1 MVEKQEA
8 EMRLHTAAAL
18 AGIGFAQAAAQAQDR
33 LPDTLASSTPQT
45 LIGQVSSIMPTE
57 LRMSGDRLIFL
68 SAGAVFA
75 AITVNFM
82 SGGVIAALVNG
93 NGANVPTLTIV
104 SLALSEIA
112 WHGTIWGLGPATI
125 LSVGQPVDAAL
136 RDGFTTP
143 STLADAFAESGRRA
157 GALVVSGAGYVGAAV
172 GGLWNRL

>member
-8 EMRLHTAAAL
+8 EMRLHAAAAL

>member
-8 EMRLHTAAAL
+8 EMRLHAAAAL

-157 GALVVSGAGYVGAAV
+157 GALVVSGASYVGTTV
-172 GGLWNRL
+172 GGLWNRP